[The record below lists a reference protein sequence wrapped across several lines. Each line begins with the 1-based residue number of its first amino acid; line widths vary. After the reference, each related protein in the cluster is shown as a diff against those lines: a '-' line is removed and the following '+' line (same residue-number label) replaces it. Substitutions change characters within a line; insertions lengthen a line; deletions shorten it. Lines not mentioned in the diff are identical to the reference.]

1 MAQRTT
7 LGTLSA
13 SRLTSFFLKIH
24 SEIWKMTIKYKG
36 VNVRFGFPGELK
48 REEEKMPWIYEMAS
62 PKLSALKKSKQ
73 SRLR

>member
-48 REEEKMPWIYEMAS
+48 REEEKMPRI
-62 PKLSALKKSKQ
+62 
-73 SRLR
+73 